1 MSRTSLSSFPRSE
14 ARPNLGRSAEPRP
27 LSFDEAL
34 VCFLGGLLIF
44 GGSYLLLVV
53 VLAVAR

>member
-1 MSRTSLSSFPRSE
+1 MNRSAHPSFPRRE

-44 GGSYLLLVV
+44 GASYLLLVV